1 MRKLKPE
8 YQVAILAQYKL
19 CDLYSLIEDD
29 KKFNE
34 HVETLRK
41 YADAY
46 RNTSIVLMEL
56 EKEICK
62 KQEFDLL
69 NAMSQVYDN
78 MSEKDQREFCG
89 KMLNKK
95 NFFTVAYEIMMGIFR
110 NGVKTPKK

>member
-1 MRKLKPE
+1 M
-8 YQVAILAQYKL
+8 AILAQYKL
-19 CDLYSLIEDD
+19 CDLYSIILDD

-34 HVETLRK
+34 HVETLNK

-46 RNTSIVLMEL
+46 RNTSIALMEL

-62 KQEFDLL
+62 GQKFDLL
-69 NAMSQVYDN
+69 NAMAQVYDN

-95 NFFTVAYEIMMGIFR
+95 NFFTAAYEIMMGIFR